1 MVPRNG
7 TPPRSKPPLRFCRT
21 KRPSGVDI
29 PALIQTAL
37 AGNAA
42 DPADGVAVYIRQAVQ
57 TPRLTNAEQ
66 LLLMRKARVH
76 REAFI
81 GLMLQL
87 DLVLLEVGARLS
99 AWRNGVVYKPRRSI
113 IAMAPWRAAREKRSL
128 RAVIDAVKRLKDLR
142 RAVVG
147 QTLPLPSSSD
157 WAATLAKLR
166 DPQEVRRANRRLESF
181 QSSPWAIV
189 RRLPGRAR
197 SHGRETWSPLRRRNS
212 SPHCSLPPRIMK
224 PAGLS

>member
-1 MVPRNG
+1 MRKCRHGLTAIEIWSREMVRL
-7 TPPRSKPPLRFCRT
+7 PPFQAALEILPDEA
-21 KRPSGVDI
+21 PSGVDI

-87 DLVLLEVGARLS
+87 DLVLLEVGARLERM
-99 AWRNGVVYKPRRSI
+99 AKRRGLPSRACS
-113 IAMAPWRAAREKRSL
+113 IAMAPWRAAREEAIFTSSNQC
-128 RAVIDAVKRLKDLR
+128 R
-142 RAVVG
+142 RA
-147 QTLPLPSSSD
+147 L
-157 WAATLAKLR
+157 
-166 DPQEVRRANRRLESF
+166 
-181 QSSPWAIV
+181 
-189 RRLPGRAR
+189 
-197 SHGRETWSPLRRRNS
+197 
-212 SPHCSLPPRIMK
+212 
-224 PAGLS
+224 